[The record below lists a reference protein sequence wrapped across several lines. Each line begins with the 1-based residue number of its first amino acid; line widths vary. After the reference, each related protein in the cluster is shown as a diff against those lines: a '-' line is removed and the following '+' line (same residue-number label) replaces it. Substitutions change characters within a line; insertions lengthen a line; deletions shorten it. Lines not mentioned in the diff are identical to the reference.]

1 MIEMHKAYGKL
12 VRSAPN
18 VVDVGDP
25 AMIPVIY
32 NIKGDFT
39 KVGFLTPNGDRMR
52 ERK

>member
-1 MIEMHKAYGKL
+1 MIEMYKTYGKL